1 MGDFFPDTP
10 TAGFAFGKGKIDGIA
25 AFCFLISCFGS
36 TLDGHSLFA
45 GIAGAEIY
53 AVPVLR
59 IQAKGGLA
67 ARFEAAAVL
76 PFLFPVR
83 GENGTAAIKNAGAFA
98 PVAHADFVIACNQA
112 FGIIL
117 FPNFRVVSF

>member
-1 MGDFFPDTP
+1 MALLTDMAFSQESQAQRYTP
-10 TAGFAFGKGKIDGIA
+10 
-25 AFCFLISCFGS
+25 CLSWR
-36 TLDGHSLFA
+36 
-45 GIAGAEIY
+45 
-53 AVPVLR
+53 V
-59 IQAKGGLA
+59 QAKGGLS

-83 GENGTAAIKNAGAFA
+83 GENGAAAIKNAGAFA
-98 PVAHADFVIACNQA
+98 PVAHSDFVIACNQA